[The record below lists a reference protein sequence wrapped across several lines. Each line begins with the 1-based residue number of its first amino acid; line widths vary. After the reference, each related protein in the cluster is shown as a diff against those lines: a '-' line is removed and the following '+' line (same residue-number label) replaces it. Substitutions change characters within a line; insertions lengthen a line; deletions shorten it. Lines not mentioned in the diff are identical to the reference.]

1 MDHNWKIYDLKRVI
15 DNGVVTE
22 ITYACES
29 QLSGSGT
36 RKIGN
41 LTVVGSPDDSDFI
54 SYNNL
59 TQTDVLGWVY
69 ASVDK
74 TIFETENSSSI
85 AQQITHRAAITTKTG
100 TPW

>member
-41 LTVVGSPDDSDFI
+41 LTVVGSSDDDGFI
-54 SYNNL
+54 SYDNL

-69 ASVDK
+69 DSVDK

-85 AQQITHRAAITTKTG
+85 AQQITRRAAITTITG